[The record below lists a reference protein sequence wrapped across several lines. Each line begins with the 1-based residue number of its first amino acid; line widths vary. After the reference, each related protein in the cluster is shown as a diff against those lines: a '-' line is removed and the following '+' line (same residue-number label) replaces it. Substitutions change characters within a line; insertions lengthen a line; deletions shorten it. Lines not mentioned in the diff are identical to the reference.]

1 MALFFEEQL
10 SSTGT
15 VACATC
21 HDLARGGIDSR
32 TAHAINPGHD
42 GMLGMSL
49 LLEGEGAMTGCAA
62 TVEEALQIAERLHP
76 DVLVAELMME
86 GSSDVV
92 AEVRRR
98 TGDTVRA
105 IAVCSHPEPRD
116 YDRALAW
123 GFQLFLPKPIDPD
136 VLVTV
141 VRRVTPPRGV

>member
-1 MALFFEEQL
+1 MHLL
-10 SSTGT
+10 GT
-15 VACATC
+15 KV
-21 HDLARGGIDSR
+21 LLVE
-32 TAHAINPGHD
+32 AHAD
-42 GMLGMSL
+42 SL
-49 LLEGEGAMTGCAA
+49 EAFSRILEGEGAMTGCAS

-86 GSSDVV
+86 GSANVV
-92 AEVRRR
+92 ADVRRLA
-98 TGDTVRA
+98 GDTVRA

-141 VRRVTPPRGV
+141 VRRVTPRSV